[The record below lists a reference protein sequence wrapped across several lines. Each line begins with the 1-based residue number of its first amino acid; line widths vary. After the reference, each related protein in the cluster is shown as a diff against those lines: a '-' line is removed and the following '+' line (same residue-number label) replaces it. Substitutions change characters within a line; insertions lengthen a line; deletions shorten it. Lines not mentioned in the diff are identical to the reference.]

1 MVEEKLEELFNGLK
15 DKNMEK
21 LNHKDLL
28 KAGVH
33 FGHLTRKWNPK
44 MSEYIFMEQKGIH
57 IIDLHKT
64 IDCAFTAASSLK
76 NIAKSGRKI
85 MFVATKKQAKT
96 FVSEKAKK
104 LNMPYVTERWLGGML
119 TNFSTIRKSLKKLSA
134 IESKESQD
142 TYKTDFSKK
151 ERLMISRDKD
161 KLEKA
166 LGGISTLN
174 RIPAALFVVDI
185 KHEEIAINEARKLN
199 IPIYGMVDTNSD
211 PNLIDYEIPSNDDS
225 FTSVSIIMEYIS
237 SAISDGLEEREKIKE
252 EMRIKQEKEASA
264 REAAAKEAAVKE
276 AKEAKKEKSK
286 R

>member
-1 MVEEKLEELFNGLK
+1 MVEEKLEEPFNGLK

-28 KAGVH
+28 NAGVH

-44 MSEYIFMEQKGIH
+44 MSEYIFMEKNGIH
-57 IIDLHKT
+57 IIDLYKT
-64 IDCAFTAASSLK
+64 IDCAFTVASLLK

-96 FVSEKAKK
+96 FVFEKAKK

-142 TYKTDFSKK
+142 TYETDFSKK
-151 ERLMISRDKD
+151 ERLMISRNKY
-161 KLEKA
+161 KLEKV

-252 EMRIKQEKEASA
+252 EMRIKLEKEMAA
-264 REAAAKEAAVKE
+264 KEAAAKEAAAKE

>member
-44 MSEYIFMEQKGIH
+44 MSKYIFMEKNGIH
-57 IIDLHKT
+57 IIDLYKT
-64 IDCAFTAASSLK
+64 IDCAFTVASLLK

-96 FVSEKAKK
+96 FVFEKAKK

-142 TYKTDFSKK
+142 TYETDFSKK
-151 ERLMISRDKD
+151 ERLMISRNKY
-161 KLEKA
+161 KLEKV

-252 EMRIKQEKEASA
+252 EMRIKLEK
-264 REAAAKEAAVKE
+264 EAAAKEAAVKE

>member
-1 MVEEKLEELFNGLK
+1 MVEKKLEKLFNGLK

-44 MSEYIFMEQKGIH
+44 MSEYIFMKKNGIH
-57 IIDLHKT
+57 IIDLYKT
-64 IDCAFTAASSLK
+64 IDCAFTVASLLK

-96 FVSEKAKK
+96 FVFEKAKK

-142 TYKTDFSKK
+142 TYETDFSKK
-151 ERLMISRDKD
+151 ERLMISRNKY
-161 KLEKA
+161 KLEKV
-166 LGGISTLN
+166 LGGISRLN

-252 EMRIKQEKEASA
+252 EMRIKLEKEMAA
-264 REAAAKEAAVKE
+264 KEAAAKEAAVKE

>member
-1 MVEEKLEELFNGLK
+1 MVEEKLEEPFNGLK

-44 MSEYIFMEQKGIH
+44 MSEYIFMEKNGIH
-57 IIDLHKT
+57 IIDLYKT
-64 IDCAFTAASSLK
+64 IDCAFTVASLLK

-96 FVSEKAKK
+96 FVFEKAKK

-142 TYKTDFSKK
+142 TYETDFSKK
-151 ERLMISRDKD
+151 ERLMISRNKY
-161 KLEKA
+161 KLEKV

-252 EMRIKQEKEASA
+252 EMRIKQEKEADA
-264 REAAAKEAAVKE
+264 KEAAAKEAAVKE
-276 AKEAKKEKSK
+276 AKEAKKEKSNK
-286 R
+286 

>member
-1 MVEEKLEELFNGLK
+1 
-15 DKNMEK
+15 
-21 LNHKDLL
+21 
-28 KAGVH
+28 
-33 FGHLTRKWNPK
+33 
-44 MSEYIFMEQKGIH
+44 
-57 IIDLHKT
+57 
-64 IDCAFTAASSLK
+64 
-76 NIAKSGRKI
+76 
-85 MFVATKKQAKT
+85 
-96 FVSEKAKK
+96 
-104 LNMPYVTERWLGGML
+104 MPYVTERWLGGML

-142 TYKTDFSKK
+142 TYEIDFSKK
-151 ERLMISRDKD
+151 ERLMISRNKD
-161 KLEKA
+161 KLEKV

-252 EMRIKQEKEASA
+252 EMRIKQEKEADA
-264 REAAAKEAAVKE
+264 KEAAAKEAAVKE

>member
-1 MVEEKLEELFNGLK
+1 MVEEKLEKLFNGLK

-44 MSEYIFMEQKGIH
+44 MSKYIFMEKNGIH
-57 IIDLHKT
+57 IIDLYKT
-64 IDCAFTAASSLK
+64 IDCAFTVASLLK

-96 FVSEKAKK
+96 FVFEKAKK

-142 TYKTDFSKK
+142 TYETDFSKK
-151 ERLMISRDKD
+151 ERLMISRNKY
-161 KLEKA
+161 KLEKV

-252 EMRIKQEKEASA
+252 EMRIKLEKEMAA
-264 REAAAKEAAVKE
+264 KEAAAKEAAVKE

>member
-85 MFVATKKQAKT
+85 MFVDTKKQAKT

-166 LGGISTLN
+166 LGGISKLN